1 MAAEEEEEEDSRRN
15 EEKGGAQKRRERRG
29 GREKDNACY
38 ICPQI
43 LTLGAF
49 LSDAEARDVMVRCY
63 PAFPYMY
70 PTEEDTPGGED
81 TTKEAL
87 KLRTLAEK

>member
-49 LSDAEARDVMVRCY
+49 LSDAEARYVIQHSRTCIQQKK
-63 PAFPYMY
+63 
-70 PTEEDTPGGED
+70 THQEEKTL
-81 TTKEAL
+81 L
-87 KLRTLAEK
+87 KRP